1 MASTNENLNNIKK
14 MWDNEPFYAET
25 FEYEMSSELA
35 RALLASENKKIPDP
49 QKYLVDFVNRECFLK
64 GHCTAVVVR

>member
-25 FEYEMSSELA
+25 FEYEMPSELA